1 MIRSGVLPLLPF
13 ALHGGAR
20 GSRGKPN
27 LDLGKSYFRLALFAG
42 IMFGSMSTVAYCA
55 DGCGT
60 ILRGKIVVATLNRA
74 PFVTLSANS
83 HPVTLILDTGAE
95 RTVLT
100 PTAAGRIGA
109 QRPAIEFPRQ
119 LRGIS
124 GGLGSHEVEL
134 RSFAAGPVALPW
146 HRVLVAP
153 VTMAIVF
160 ATPFDGLL
168 GADVLSDFDIDLDL
182 AHHELKF
189 YGKQTCPTA
198 APDWMQPYIS
208 LSTGL
213 SRGEH
218 LFFTVQ
224 LDGRPLTAFIDTGA
238 QVTTISTAAA
248 RATGVT
254 ESVLFSDRPVTTQGI
269 AAGPLSARL
278 HRFAKL
284 NVGPLVIANPEIL
297 VADVKVSEADMVLGI
312 DFLLQRRLWLSYGSR
327 RVFLPNR

>member
-1 MIRSGVLPLLPF
+1 
-13 ALHGGAR
+13 
-20 GSRGKPN
+20 
-27 LDLGKSYFRLALFAG
+27 
-42 IMFGSMSTVAYCA
+42 
-55 DGCGT
+55 
-60 ILRGKIVVATLNRA
+60 
-74 PFVTLSANS
+74 
-83 HPVTLILDTGAE
+83 LDTGAE

-153 VTMAIVF
+153 VTMAQVF
-160 ATPFDGLL
+160 ATPLDGLL

-198 APDWMQPYIS
+198 APDWTQPYIS

-218 LFFTVQ
+218 LFFAVQ

-238 QVTTISTAAA
+238 QITTISTAAA

-254 ESVLFSDRPVTTQGI
+254 ESLLLSDRPVTTQGI

-297 VADVKVSEADMVLGI
+297 VADVKVNEADMVLGI

-327 RVFLPNR
+327 RVFLPSR

>member
-1 MIRSGVLPLLPF
+1 L
-13 ALHGGAR
+13 
-20 GSRGKPN
+20 N
-27 LDLGKSYFRLALFAG
+27 LGRSYFRLALFAG
-42 IMFGSMSTVAYCA
+42 IMLGSMSTAGYCA

-60 ILRGKIVVATLNRA
+60 TLRGKIVVATLNRA

-109 QRPAIEFPRQ
+109 ERPAIEFPRQ

-134 RSFAAGPVALPW
+134 RSFAAGSVALPW

-153 VTMAIVF
+153 VTMAQVF
-160 ATPFDGLL
+160 ATPLDGLL
-168 GADVLSDFDIDLDL
+168 GADILSDFDIDLDL

-198 APDWMQPYIS
+198 APDWTQPYIS

-218 LFFTVQ
+218 LFFAVQ

-238 QVTTISTAAA
+238 QITTISTAAA

-254 ESVLFSDRPVTTQGI
+254 ESLLLSDRPLTTQGI
-269 AAGPLSARL
+269 AADPVSARL
-278 HRFAKL
+278 HRFANLK
-284 NVGPLVIANPEIL
+284 VGPLVIANPEIL
-297 VADVKVSEADMVLGI
+297 VADVKINEADMVLGI
-312 DFLLQRRLWLSYGSR
+312 DFLLQRRLWLSYGSH
-327 RVFLPNR
+327 RVFLPSR